1 MWLKLDDTD
10 VKESLQHS
18 DKGEWNGDVN
28 LNNGNL
34 ERLREEFENILAWI
48 ELIQSSIE
56 FQNILENGIPCLE
69 EDTEFLRNSFTNAT
83 NEFQKQITIKT
94 TNSDTLIGL
103 N

>member
-10 VKESLQHS
+10 VKESLKHS

-83 NEFQKQITIKT
+83 NEFQKKITIKT